1 MSVAPGAALEVPR
14 EQVVEEEAA
23 PPSIWRTLLTST
35 EGRIGIVLGLVMLA
49 LIVFGRFFAPYS
61 PTEIGIGPSA
71 SGPTADHVLGTDH
84 LGRDLLSRI
93 LFGARVEL
101 GVAVPAVSAAL
112 VLGLLLG
119 VTAGYLGGRV
129 DNALI
134 VVMDAIQAF
143 PAVVLALTVLALLG
157 PSLRN
162 VLLVIAITFSPQ
174 YARVARA
181 SVLAVKQQPFIEA
194 TRALGASPP
203 RIVTVHVLPNI
214 VAPLFILLAMNIP
227 SAIAVEA
234 GLSFLGVGVQPPT
247 PSWGV
252 ILAEGFE
259 RARDAPWPIISTGL
273 ALILTTLGFTL
284 LGETLRDVIDPR
296 LRGVQR
302 PRA

>member
-1 MSVAPGAALEVPR
+1 VAVSVPVRRLRLVFPGRKSVVARLARRPAGLFGLVVVIGLGLAAAFAPFVAPYDPAA
-14 EQVVEEEAA
+14 QD
-23 PPSIWRTLLTST
+23 
-35 EGRIGIVLGLVMLA
+35 IVNRLQ
-49 LIVFGRFFAPYS
+49 
-61 PTEIGIGPSA
+61 GPSQ
-71 SGPTADHVLGTDH
+71 SHLLGTDH

-93 LFGARVEL
+93 IFGARVEL

-129 DNALI
+129 DNVLI
-134 VVMDAIQAF
+134 VVMDSIQAF

-162 VLLVIAITFSPQ
+162 VLFVIALTFSPQ

-181 SVLAVKQQPFIEA
+181 SVLALKQDPFIEGA
-194 TRALGASPP
+194 RALGASSL
-203 RIVTVHVLPNI
+203 RVVTVHVLPNI

-247 PSWGV
+247 ASWGV

-259 RARDAPWPIISTGL
+259 RVRDAPWPVLSTGL

-284 LGETLRDVIDPR
+284 LGETLRDTIDPR
-296 LRGVQR
+296 MRVVRAVQR
-302 PRA
+302 PRV

>member
-1 MSVAPGAALEVPR
+1 VAVSVPVRRLRLVFPGRKSVVARLARRPAGLFGLVVVIGLGLAAAFAPLVAPYDPAA
-14 EQVVEEEAA
+14 QD
-23 PPSIWRTLLTST
+23 
-35 EGRIGIVLGLVMLA
+35 IVNRLQ
-49 LIVFGRFFAPYS
+49 
-61 PTEIGIGPSA
+61 GPSQ
-71 SGPTADHVLGTDH
+71 SHLLGTDH

-93 LFGARVEL
+93 IFGARVEL

-129 DNALI
+129 DNVLI
-134 VVMDAIQAF
+134 VVMDSIQAF
-143 PAVVLALTVLALLG
+143 PPVVLALTVLALLG

-162 VLLVIAITFSPQ
+162 VLFVIALTFSPQ

-181 SVLAVKQQPFIEA
+181 SVLALKQDPFIEGA
-194 TRALGASPP
+194 RALGASSL
-203 RIVTVHVLPNI
+203 RVVTVHVLPNI

-247 PSWGV
+247 ASWGV

-259 RARDAPWPIISTGL
+259 RVRDAPWPVLSTGL

-284 LGETLRDVIDPR
+284 LGETLRDAIDPR
-296 LRGVQR
+296 MRVVRAVQR
-302 PRA
+302 PRV

>member
-1 MSVAPGAALEVPR
+1 VAVSVPVRRLRLVFPGRKSVVARLARRPAGLFGLVVVIGLGLAAAFAPLVAPYDPAAQDIANRL
-14 EQVVEEEAA
+14 Q
-23 PPSIWRTLLTST
+23 
-35 EGRIGIVLGLVMLA
+35 
-49 LIVFGRFFAPYS
+49 
-61 PTEIGIGPSA
+61 GPSQ
-71 SGPTADHVLGTDH
+71 SHLLGTDH

-93 LFGARVEL
+93 IFGARVEL

-129 DNALI
+129 DNVLI
-134 VVMDAIQAF
+134 VVMDSIQAF

-162 VLLVIAITFSPQ
+162 VLFVIALTFSPQ

-181 SVLAVKQQPFIEA
+181 SVLALKQDPFIEGA
-194 TRALGASPP
+194 RALGASSL
-203 RIVTVHVLPNI
+203 RVVTVHVLPNI

-247 PSWGV
+247 ASWGV

-259 RARDAPWPIISTGL
+259 RVRDAPWPVLSTGL

-284 LGETLRDVIDPR
+284 LGETLRDTIDPR
-296 LRGVQR
+296 MRVVRAVQR
-302 PRA
+302 PRV

>member
-1 MSVAPGAALEVPR
+1 VAVSVPVRRLRLVFPGRKSVVARLARRPAGLFGLVVVIGLGLAAAFAPFVAPYDPAAQDIANR
-14 EQVVEEEAA
+14 
-23 PPSIWRTLLTST
+23 LL
-35 EGRIGIVLGLVMLA
+35 
-49 LIVFGRFFAPYS
+49 
-61 PTEIGIGPSA
+61 GPSQ
-71 SGPTADHVLGTDH
+71 SHLLGTDH

-93 LFGARVEL
+93 IFGARVEL

-129 DNALI
+129 DNVLI
-134 VVMDAIQAF
+134 VVMDSIQAF

-162 VLLVIAITFSPQ
+162 VLFVIALTFSPQ

-181 SVLAVKQQPFIEA
+181 SVLALKQDPFIEGA
-194 TRALGASPP
+194 RALGASSL
-203 RIVTVHVLPNI
+203 RVVTVHVLPNI

-247 PSWGV
+247 ASWGV

-259 RARDAPWPIISTGL
+259 RVRDAPWPVLSTGL
-273 ALILTTLGFTL
+273 ALILATLGFTL
-284 LGETLRDVIDPR
+284 LGETLRDAIDPR
-296 LRGVQR
+296 MRVVRAVQR
-302 PRA
+302 PRV

>member
-1 MSVAPGAALEVPR
+1 MAVSVPVRRLRLVFPGRKSVVARLARRPAGLFGLVVVIGLGLAAAFAPFVAPYDPAA
-14 EQVVEEEAA
+14 QD
-23 PPSIWRTLLTST
+23 
-35 EGRIGIVLGLVMLA
+35 IVNRLQ
-49 LIVFGRFFAPYS
+49 
-61 PTEIGIGPSA
+61 GPSQ
-71 SGPTADHVLGTDH
+71 SHLLGTDH

-93 LFGARVEL
+93 IFGARVEL

-129 DNALI
+129 DNVLI
-134 VVMDAIQAF
+134 VVMDSIQAF

-162 VLLVIAITFSPQ
+162 VLFVIALTFSPQ

-181 SVLAVKQQPFIEA
+181 SVLALKQDPFIEGA
-194 TRALGASPP
+194 RALGASSL
-203 RIVTVHVLPNI
+203 RVVTVHVLPNI

-247 PSWGV
+247 ASWGV

-259 RARDAPWPIISTGL
+259 RVRDAPWPVLSTGL
-273 ALILTTLGFTL
+273 ALILATLGFTL
-284 LGETLRDVIDPR
+284 LGETLRDAIDPR
-296 LRGVQR
+296 MRVVRAVQR
-302 PRA
+302 PRV

>member
-1 MSVAPGAALEVPR
+1 MAVSVPARRLRLVFPGRKSVVARLARRPAGLFGLVVVIGLGLAAAFAPFVAPYDPAAQDIANRL
-14 EQVVEEEAA
+14 Q
-23 PPSIWRTLLTST
+23 
-35 EGRIGIVLGLVMLA
+35 
-49 LIVFGRFFAPYS
+49 
-61 PTEIGIGPSA
+61 GPSQ
-71 SGPTADHVLGTDH
+71 SHFLGTDH

-93 LFGARVEL
+93 IFGARVEL

-129 DNALI
+129 DNVLI
-134 VVMDAIQAF
+134 VVMDSIQAF

-162 VLLVIAITFSPQ
+162 VLFVIALTFSPQ

-181 SVLAVKQQPFIEA
+181 SVLALKQDPFIEGA
-194 TRALGASPP
+194 RALGASSL
-203 RIVTVHVLPNI
+203 RVVTVHVLPNI

-247 PSWGV
+247 ASWGV

-259 RARDAPWPIISTGL
+259 RVRDAPWPVLSTGL
-273 ALILTTLGFTL
+273 ALILATLGFTL
-284 LGETLRDVIDPR
+284 LGETLRDAIDPR
-296 LRGVQR
+296 MRAVRAVQR
-302 PRA
+302 PRV

>member
-1 MSVAPGAALEVPR
+1 VAVSVPVRRLRLVFPGRKSVVARLARRPAGLFGLVVVIGLGLAAAFAPFVAPYDPAAQDIANRL
-14 EQVVEEEAA
+14 Q
-23 PPSIWRTLLTST
+23 
-35 EGRIGIVLGLVMLA
+35 
-49 LIVFGRFFAPYS
+49 
-61 PTEIGIGPSA
+61 GPSQ
-71 SGPTADHVLGTDH
+71 SHLLGTDH

-93 LFGARVEL
+93 IFGARVEL

-129 DNALI
+129 DNVLI
-134 VVMDAIQAF
+134 VVMDSIQAF

-162 VLLVIAITFSPQ
+162 VLFVIALTFSPQ

-181 SVLAVKQQPFIEA
+181 SVLALKQDPFIEGA
-194 TRALGASPP
+194 RALGASSL
-203 RIVTVHVLPNI
+203 RVVTVHVLPNI

-247 PSWGV
+247 ASWGV

-259 RARDAPWPIISTGL
+259 RVRDAPWPVLSTGL

-284 LGETLRDVIDPR
+284 LGETLRDAIDPR
-296 LRGVQR
+296 MRAVRAVQR
-302 PRA
+302 PRV

>member
-1 MSVAPGAALEVPR
+1 VAVSVPVRRLRLVFPGRKSVVARLARRPAGLFGLVVVIGLGLAAAFAPLVAPYDPAAQDIANRL
-14 EQVVEEEAA
+14 Q
-23 PPSIWRTLLTST
+23 
-35 EGRIGIVLGLVMLA
+35 
-49 LIVFGRFFAPYS
+49 
-61 PTEIGIGPSA
+61 GPSQ
-71 SGPTADHVLGTDH
+71 SHLLGTDH

-93 LFGARVEL
+93 IFGARVEL

-129 DNALI
+129 DNVLI
-134 VVMDAIQAF
+134 VVMDSIQAF

-162 VLLVIAITFSPQ
+162 VLFVIALTFSPQ

-181 SVLAVKQQPFIEA
+181 SVLALKQDPFIEGA
-194 TRALGASPP
+194 RALGASSL
-203 RIVTVHVLPNI
+203 RVVTVHVLPNI

-247 PSWGV
+247 ASWGV

-259 RARDAPWPIISTGL
+259 RVRDAPWPVLSTGL

-284 LGETLRDVIDPR
+284 LGETLRDTIDPR
-296 LRGVQR
+296 MRVVRAVQR

>member
-1 MSVAPGAALEVPR
+1 MAVSVPARRLRLVFPGRKSVVARLARRPAGLFGLVVVIGLGLAAAFAPFVAPYDPAAQDIANRL
-14 EQVVEEEAA
+14 Q
-23 PPSIWRTLLTST
+23 
-35 EGRIGIVLGLVMLA
+35 
-49 LIVFGRFFAPYS
+49 
-61 PTEIGIGPSA
+61 GPSQ
-71 SGPTADHVLGTDH
+71 SHLLGTDH

-93 LFGARVEL
+93 IFGARVEL

-129 DNALI
+129 DNVLI
-134 VVMDAIQAF
+134 VVMDSIQAF

-162 VLLVIAITFSPQ
+162 VLFVIALTFSPQ

-181 SVLAVKQQPFIEA
+181 SVLALKQDPFIEGA
-194 TRALGASPP
+194 RALGASSL
-203 RIVTVHVLPNI
+203 RVVTVHVLPNI

-247 PSWGV
+247 ASWGV

-259 RARDAPWPIISTGL
+259 RVRDAPWPVLSTGL
-273 ALILTTLGFTL
+273 ALILATLGFTL
-284 LGETLRDVIDPR
+284 LGETLRDAIDPR
-296 LRGVQR
+296 MRAVRAVQR
-302 PRA
+302 PRV

>member
-1 MSVAPGAALEVPR
+1 MAVSVPARRLRLVFPGRKSVVARLARRPAGLFGLVVVIGLGLAAALAPLVAPYDPAAQDIANRL
-14 EQVVEEEAA
+14 Q
-23 PPSIWRTLLTST
+23 
-35 EGRIGIVLGLVMLA
+35 
-49 LIVFGRFFAPYS
+49 
-61 PTEIGIGPSA
+61 GPSQ
-71 SGPTADHVLGTDH
+71 SHLLGTDH

-93 LFGARVEL
+93 IFGARVEL

-129 DNALI
+129 DNVLI
-134 VVMDAIQAF
+134 VVMDSIQAF

-162 VLLVIAITFSPQ
+162 VLFVIALTFSPQ

-181 SVLAVKQQPFIEA
+181 SVLALKQDPFIEGA
-194 TRALGASPP
+194 RALGASSL
-203 RIVTVHVLPNI
+203 RVVTVHVLPNI

-247 PSWGV
+247 ASWGV

-259 RARDAPWPIISTGL
+259 RVRDAPWPVLSTGL
-273 ALILTTLGFTL
+273 ALILATLGFTL
-284 LGETLRDVIDPR
+284 LGETLRDAIDPR
-296 LRGVQR
+296 MRAVRAVQR
-302 PRA
+302 PRV

>member
-1 MSVAPGAALEVPR
+1 MAVSFPVRRLRLVFPGRKSVVARLARRPAGLFGLVVVIGLGLAAAFAPFVAPYDPAAQDIANRL
-14 EQVVEEEAA
+14 Q
-23 PPSIWRTLLTST
+23 
-35 EGRIGIVLGLVMLA
+35 
-49 LIVFGRFFAPYS
+49 
-61 PTEIGIGPSA
+61 GPSQ
-71 SGPTADHVLGTDH
+71 SHLLGTDH

-93 LFGARVEL
+93 IFGARVEL

-129 DNALI
+129 DNVLI
-134 VVMDAIQAF
+134 VVMDSIQAF

-162 VLLVIAITFSPQ
+162 VLFVIALTFSPQ

-181 SVLAVKQQPFIEA
+181 SVLALKQDPFIEGA
-194 TRALGASPP
+194 RALGASSL
-203 RIVTVHVLPNI
+203 RVVTVHVLPNI

-247 PSWGV
+247 ASWGV

-259 RARDAPWPIISTGL
+259 RVRDAPWPVLSTGL

-284 LGETLRDVIDPR
+284 LGETLRDAIDPR
-296 LRGVQR
+296 MRAVRAVQR
-302 PRA
+302 PRV

>member
-1 MSVAPGAALEVPR
+1 VAVSVPVRRLRLVFPGRKVVARLARRPAGLFGLVVVIGLGLAAAFAPFVAPYDPAAQDIANR
-14 EQVVEEEAA
+14 
-23 PPSIWRTLLTST
+23 LL
-35 EGRIGIVLGLVMLA
+35 
-49 LIVFGRFFAPYS
+49 
-61 PTEIGIGPSA
+61 GPSQ
-71 SGPTADHVLGTDH
+71 SHLLGTDH

-93 LFGARVEL
+93 IFGARVEL

-129 DNALI
+129 DNVLI
-134 VVMDAIQAF
+134 VVMDSIQAF

-162 VLLVIAITFSPQ
+162 VLFVIALTFSPQ

-181 SVLAVKQQPFIEA
+181 SVLALKQDPFIEGA
-194 TRALGASPP
+194 RALGASSL
-203 RIVTVHVLPNI
+203 RVVTVHVLPNI

-247 PSWGV
+247 ASWGV

-259 RARDAPWPIISTGL
+259 RVRDAPWPVLSTGL
-273 ALILTTLGFTL
+273 ALILATLGFTL
-284 LGETLRDVIDPR
+284 LGETLRDAIDPR
-296 LRGVQR
+296 MRVVRAVQR
-302 PRA
+302 PRV

>member
-1 MSVAPGAALEVPR
+1 VAVSVPVRRLRLVFPGRKSVVARLVRRPAGLFGLVVVIGLGLAAAFAPFVAPYDPAA
-14 EQVVEEEAA
+14 QD
-23 PPSIWRTLLTST
+23 
-35 EGRIGIVLGLVMLA
+35 IVNRLQ
-49 LIVFGRFFAPYS
+49 
-61 PTEIGIGPSA
+61 GPSQ
-71 SGPTADHVLGTDH
+71 SHLLGTDH

-93 LFGARVEL
+93 IFGARVEL

-129 DNALI
+129 DNVLI
-134 VVMDAIQAF
+134 VVMDSIQAF

-162 VLLVIAITFSPQ
+162 VLFVIALTFSPQ

-181 SVLAVKQQPFIEA
+181 SVLALKQDPFIEGA
-194 TRALGASPP
+194 RALGASSL
-203 RIVTVHVLPNI
+203 RVVTVHVLPNI

-247 PSWGV
+247 ASWGV

-259 RARDAPWPIISTGL
+259 RVRDAPWPVLSTGL
-273 ALILTTLGFTL
+273 ALILATLGFTL
-284 LGETLRDVIDPR
+284 LGETLRDAIDPR
-296 LRGVQR
+296 MRAVRALQR
-302 PRA
+302 PRV